1 MHWDHALLL
10 TGLDLESKSQDGKV
24 SNKIVGLAPVSGMCD
39 PKTSCTVSEGNHFE
53 SVFVIAHEFGHN
65 LGMKHDGRTGEN
77 FSFQKLNKKS
87 NVKIEIF
94 IYLGFFTDLN
104 ECDPSGYL
112 MSPTLGSG
120 KNTWSI
126 CSQRYLDKFLRYG
139 YKAIFI

>member
-1 MHWDHALLL
+1 MLL
-10 TGLDLESKSQDGKV
+10 TGLDLESKSKDGKV

-94 IYLGFFTDLN
+94 IYLGFLQ
-104 ECDPSGYL
+104 
-112 MSPTLGSG
+112 
-120 KNTWSI
+120 I
-126 CSQRYLDKFLRYG
+126 
-139 YKAIFI
+139 